1 MSQLEALAL
10 TIAIEVAV
18 VAVFAFGLRFWPT
31 PPTQARSAVGWQR
44 AFLIA
49 AAASLLSHP
58 WAWWANTSAL
68 LALPFAERALVI
80 EGVVVAFETI
90 LYALASALPWWR
102 AALVAFVA
110 NATSFAVGLA
120 VS

>member
-10 TIAIEVAV
+10 TIAIELAV

-31 PPTQARSAVGWQR
+31 PARSR

-110 NATSFAVGLA
+110 NATSFAIGLA
-120 VS
+120 LS